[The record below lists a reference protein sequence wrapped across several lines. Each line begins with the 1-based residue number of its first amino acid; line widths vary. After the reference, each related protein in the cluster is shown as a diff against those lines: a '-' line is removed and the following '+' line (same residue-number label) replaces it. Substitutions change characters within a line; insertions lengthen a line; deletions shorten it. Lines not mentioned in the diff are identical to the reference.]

1 MSFKV
6 ISLPYGKS
14 TIKVK
19 VPKENLIGVIKPRDL
34 PPVKDP
40 IETVKKAVSHPILS
54 PRLSEIAK
62 LGDKV
67 AIVVTDITRRCPDNI
82 IMPVILSELKRAGVR
97 TKDITAVIALGIHRP
112 MTQEEIMA
120 KIGEEAFRQ
129 VKVVNHNCQ
138 DKSQMIYIGTTRR
151 LKTPIWVNK
160 IVAEADVIITT
171 GVVEAHTFAGYSGGR
186 KSIVPGVSGE
196 EAIAAVHRPEWL
208 DDPRVGTSIIKGNP
222 VHEDMIEMARLVG
235 VDFIVNVVLN
245 CKDKMVQATAGD
257 LIAAHEKLIATYD
270 KMYKVK
276 IHEQADIVI
285 SSPAYPKD
293 INLYQATRAANNI
306 VLVPEPS
313 VKKGGVIIIPAPCQE
328 GVGDELFY
336 EWMKTARTPLEA
348 LERTKREYKT
358 GAHKPCLLSKILCHA
373 EVIMANSVLPDRI
386 IREMHLT
393 PAKTVDEA
401 LEMAFEKLGRNARIL
416 VSPHGISTIPI
427 MVSSRRRKQE
437 WPIHNSPE

>member
-14 TIKVK
+14 TLKVK

-34 PPVKDP
+34 PPVKDSV
-40 IETVKKAVSHPILS
+40 ETVKEAVSHPISS

-62 LGDKV
+62 PSDKV

-82 IMPVILSELKRAGVR
+82 IMPVILSELKKAGVR
-97 TKDITAVIALGIHRP
+97 AQDITAVIALGIHRP
-112 MTQEEIMA
+112 MTQEEIRA

-129 VKVVNHNCQ
+129 VKAVNHNCLG
-138 DKSQMIYIGTTRR
+138 KSQMVYIGTTQR
-151 LKTPIWVNK
+151 LKIPIWINQ
-160 IVAEADVIITT
+160 IVAEADVVITT
-171 GVVEAHTFAGYSGGR
+171 GVVEAHIFAGYSGGR
-186 KSIVPGVSGE
+186 KSIVPGISGE
-196 EAIAAVHRPEWL
+196 EAIAAIHRPEWL
-208 DDPRVGTSIIKGNP
+208 DDPRVGTGIIKGNP
-222 VHEDMIEMARLVG
+222 VHKDMVELAKLVG

-245 CKDKMVQATAGD
+245 SEDKIVQVAAGD

-276 IHEQADIVI
+276 IREQADIVI

-306 VLVPEPS
+306 ALVPNPS

-336 EWMKTARTPLEA
+336 EWMKTARNPLEV
-348 LERTKREYKT
+348 LERAKREYKI
-358 GAHKPCLLSKILCHA
+358 GVHKPYLLSKILSHA
-373 EVIMANSVLPDRI
+373 EVIIANSVLPESL

-401 LEMAFEKLGRNARIL
+401 LEMAFKKLGRNARIL
-416 VSPHGISTIPI
+416 VSPHGTSTIPI
-427 MVSSRRRKQE
+427 MASSKRRKQE
-437 WPIHNSPE
+437 